1 MLQPRQA
8 EATDLLKLSPESYV
22 SVPPFHSVGQNR
34 SRGQLGFKEQENRLY
49 PLKGSFPGHISK
61 EFMG

>member
-8 EATDLLKLSPESYV
+8 EATDLLKLSSESYI
-22 SVPPFHSVGQNR
+22 SVLPFHSVGQNR
-34 SRGQLGFKEQENRLY
+34 SRGQLGFKERGNRLHL
-49 PLKGSFPGHISK
+49 LKGSFPGHISK